1 MPTVSDADA
10 SSRAT
15 RFVDIGRRLRSSLG
29 DLLSQEFSYSSGH
42 LAAILHGCLFAPS
55 ILTFW
60 FVNGVLDFS
69 TAAAVGAVAT
79 TAGLQIRLFAYVLLV
94 PVFLLTRLTVHLAHP
109 VHRAQV
115 LSGSCPTT
123 ELMSL
128 DWVSLGILATGLPL
142 AIQNFGPWVGMNA
155 VLLVGIFVL
164 PRVLSP
170 RYRPAA
176 KLLAIAA
183 GGAVFIYATY
193 GGAISFLPAPASVLG
208 PVATVSLT
216 DMTTEWLFRLA
227 NSIAFGPPLVA
238 AFGVAMNHILT
249 RPELR
254 DLPIIRRTLPHRDS
268 DQVVAASAAFGTTFY
283 LILVAAATGEVVLL
297 P

>member
-1 MPTVSDADA
+1 VETVSDTGA
-10 SSRAT
+10 SG
-15 RFVDIGRRLRSSLG
+15 RFTWFVGVGQRLRASLS

-79 TAGLQIRLFAYVLLV
+79 TAGLQVRLFAYVLLV
-94 PVFLLTRLTVHLAHP
+94 PVFLLARVTLHLAHP

-123 ELMSL
+123 QLMSL

-142 AIQNFGPWVGMNA
+142 AVQNFGPWVGMNA
-155 VLLVGIFVL
+155 VFLFGIFVL
-164 PRVLSP
+164 PRALSP
-170 RYRPAA
+170 RYRPGV
-176 KLLAIAA
+176 KLLAIVA
-183 GGAVFIYATY
+183 GAVVFLYATY
-193 GGAISFLPAPASVLG
+193 GGAVSFLPAPTSVLG
-208 PVATVSLT
+208 PAATVSLT
-216 DMTTEWLFRLA
+216 DGATDRLFRLA
-227 NSIAFGPPLVA
+227 NSVAFGPLVVGG
-238 AFGVAMNHILT
+238 FGVAMNHILT

-254 DLPIIRRTLPHRDS
+254 DVPLVQRTLPHRDS
-268 DQVVAASAAFGTTFY
+268 DRVVATSAAFGTAFY
-283 LILVAAATGEVVLL
+283 LLVVASATGQIIVF

>member
-1 MPTVSDADA
+1 MSDADA
-10 SSRAT
+10 SSRAA

-42 LAAILHGCLFAPS
+42 LTAILHGCLFAPS

-123 ELMSL
+123 DLMSL

-142 AIQNFGPWVGMNA
+142 AIQNFGPWVGMNV
-155 VLLVGIFVL
+155 VLLVGILL
-164 PRVLSP
+164 PQIEGHYCDQQSASYERPSKCLSTTVATPQRGTTVFEKIAVAQLNLVCSIHLSP
-170 RYRPAA
+170 ITHARQ
-176 KLLAIAA
+176 
-183 GGAVFIYATY
+183 
-193 GGAISFLPAPASVLG
+193 S
-208 PVATVSLT
+208 
-216 DMTTEWLFRLA
+216 
-227 NSIAFGPPLVA
+227 N
-238 AFGVAMNHILT
+238 
-249 RPELR
+249 
-254 DLPIIRRTLPHRDS
+254 
-268 DQVVAASAAFGTTFY
+268 
-283 LILVAAATGEVVLL
+283 
-297 P
+297 